1 MFIMEDSGEVFDRG
15 ERIAKIGLVVVAI
28 LGALKG
34 VVGLISGS
42 VSLQAQAVDSLTD
55 LVSLV
60 AVYSGLRL
68 SRRPPSE
75 RFSYGYYRVE
85 TMVSLLVSLVILATG
100 GFMMVESAGRV
111 FDPVPVSEP
120 LIVLGTA
127 ALSIPVLLWLGR
139 YTRRVGEEINSQAVL
154 SQSEDFMSDVYSS
167 GVVLV
172 GVAGSWIGYPVTE
185 GLAGGL
191 ISLLIIRVGL
201 GLSWSSLL
209 VLMDAVENPDQ
220 LIEVKKLAESV
231 RGVVEA
237 RHVRMRRSGPFCL
250 GEVTILVP
258 EGLSVDKAHR
268 LSHMVED
275 TVKKKITRLESL
287 VVHIEP
293 IERES
298 NRIAM
303 PINMDAGLD
312 SIVSEHFGSAPFFIF
327 VDVGP
332 AGVER
337 WYTKENPGLELE
349 KKRGVAVT
357 DMLTEEEATVLLS
370 DELGEG
376 PFHILRDHFVSV
388 YPIKGNNSVR
398 KTIELFSSGELV
410 PRVDEKN

>member
-1 MFIMEDSGEVFDRG
+1 MLIMEDGGEVFDRG

-34 VVGLISGS
+34 VVGYICGS

-55 LVSLV
+55 LVSLI

-85 TMVSLLVSLVILATG
+85 TLVSLLVALLILTTG
-100 GFMMVESAGRV
+100 GFMIIESVKRV

-120 LIVLGTA
+120 LIVVGTA

-139 YTRRVGEEINSQAVL
+139 YTRRVGEEINSQAVM

-167 GVVLV
+167 GVVLI
-172 GVAGSWIGYPVTE
+172 GVAGSWIGYSVTE

-220 LIEVKKLAESV
+220 LIEVKQLAESV
-231 RGVVEA
+231 HGVVEA
-237 RHVRMRRSGPFCL
+237 RHVRLRRSGPFCF

-268 LSHMVED
+268 LSNMVED
-275 TVKKKITRLESL
+275 AVKGRISSLESL
-287 VVHIEP
+287 VINIEP
-293 IERES
+293 IERER
-298 NRIAM
+298 NRVAM
-303 PINMDAGLD
+303 PIKEDAGLD
-312 SIVSEHFGSAPFFIF
+312 SVVSEHFGSAPFFIF

-332 AGVER
+332 TGVER
-337 WYTKENPGLELE
+337 WYSKKNPGLELE

-357 DMLTEEEATVLLS
+357 DMLTDEEATVLLS

-376 PFHILRDHFVSV
+376 PFHILRDHFVGV
-388 YPIKGNNSVR
+388 YPIKGGVSVQEA
-398 KTIELFSSGELV
+398 IELFSSGELI
-410 PRVDEKN
+410 PRVDEKS